1 MRRKKVL
8 GYPKERRRLTRY
20 PKVFYIVDATLPSWL
35 YDFYKHEKIWNCEK
49 LSSAQKKRI
58 IEIEKAISTYSLE
71 FELDPM
77 QLRAL
82 MAKESSFNPN
92 ARSPKGALGLMQLLP
107 ETFHELWSEL
117 LKQKST
123 KQSKFPIAQPK
134 KPSPTNISHNT
145 RAGAFLFSK
154 LLLEFSV
161 YGEKQSFELALA
173 AYNCGPN
180 RIRRLLSK
188 LKDSQNYAKEIPRE
202 TRNHITVT
210 NQLVALQ
217 QNL

>member
-1 MRRKKVL
+1 
-8 GYPKERRRLTRY
+8 
-20 PKVFYIVDATLPSWL
+20 
-35 YDFYKHEKIWNCEK
+35 
-49 LSSAQKKRI
+49 
-58 IEIEKAISTYSLE
+58 
-71 FELDPM
+71 
-77 QLRAL
+77 
-82 MAKESSFNPN
+82 
-92 ARSPKGALGLMQLLP
+92 MQLLP

-134 KPSPTNISHNT
+134 KPSLTNISHNT

-154 LLLEFSV
+154 LLTEFSV
-161 YGEKQSFELALA
+161 YGKKQSFELALA

-188 LKDSQNYAKEIPRE
+188 LEDLQNYAKEIPRE

-217 QNL
+217 QNLYATYVENLPKYALFSKQTRQPISN